1 MILIKK
7 WENKYVYKS
16 GKGSILVSRDRDFA
30 IFETEDIGLIRAL
43 KIVHGFKE
51 SKEPIFAKKEAP
63 VKMTKKSPS
72 TEKQVKKIRKS
83 RAKKSDNK

>member
-1 MILIKK
+1 MILVKK
-7 WENKYVYKS
+7 WENKYIYKS
-16 GKGSILVSRDRDFA
+16 GKGSILVSRNKDLA
-30 IFETEDIGLIRAL
+30 VFETEDLGVIRTL

-51 SKEPIFAKKEAP
+51 SKEPIVSKKEAP

-83 RAKKSDNK
+83 RAKKSDKE